1 VAEVVDGR
9 ATRSRPRVLMV
20 EDAGSVLAVMR
31 DALERGGFEIDTAS
45 TAIEA
50 IGLLATER
58 YAVIVAD
65 CFLPDLPPLD
75 WLAAVRS
82 AAPATPLIV
91 YSGSVRLEELRGL
104 AADVRAVAALE
115 KPFSPV
121 RLVEA
126 VQRACA
132 AGSREGL

>member
-1 VAEVVDGR
+1 
-9 ATRSRPRVLMV
+9 MV

-31 DALERGGFEIDTAS
+31 GALERGGFEIETAG

-65 CFLPDLPPLD
+65 CFLPDLRPLD

-82 AAPATPLIV
+82 AAPATPLVV
-91 YSGSVRLEELRGL
+91 YSGSIRPEELRGL
-104 AADVRAVAALE
+104 AADFHAVAVLE
-115 KPFSPV
+115 KPFSPA

-132 AGSREGL
+132 AGPGL

>member
-1 VAEVVDGR
+1 
-9 ATRSRPRVLMV
+9 MV

-31 DALERGGFEIDTAS
+31 DALERGGFEIETAS

-82 AAPATPLIV
+82 AAPVTPLIV

-115 KPFSPV
+115 KPFSPA

-132 AGSREGL
+132 AGREGV

>member
-1 VAEVVDGR
+1 
-9 ATRSRPRVLMV
+9 MV
-20 EDAGSVLAVMR
+20 EDAGAVLAVMR
-31 DALERGGFEIDTAS
+31 EALERGGFEIDTAT

-82 AAPATPLIV
+82 AAPATPLV
-91 YSGSVRLEELRGL
+91 FYSGSIRLDELWAL
-104 AADVRAVAALE
+104 AADFRAVAVLE
-115 KPFSPV
+115 KPFSPS
-121 RLVEA
+121 RLVEV
-126 VQRACA
+126 VQRACG
-132 AGSREGL
+132 AGPGAGR